1 MPAFAGALAVGADEI
16 ELDLWMSRDGV
27 AVVCHDP
34 DLARTTDGSGR
45 IDEMD
50 WSQIRRVDAGIKCG
64 EAWRGIRV
72 PRFEEVLELV
82 VGRAVLNIHLKHAGP
97 ANRLV
102 HDVCD
107 LIRDRGLMRLAYLA
121 CGSESDLSAAAD
133 IAPEIERCCIVHS
146 ADLHGMVSCAV
157 QYGCRRIQFGRS
169 VLPEHI
175 QAAREAGLLCN
186 LFWSDAVDDAREY
199 TQQGIDVIL
208 TNCAHQLVGNI
219 D

>member
-1 MPAFAGALAVGADEI
+1 MGADEI

-121 CGSESDLSAAAD
+121 CGSESDLSAAAPCSTVAVASSSAAVFCPS
-133 IAPEIERCCIVHS
+133 IFRRRAKRGCCATYS
-146 ADLHGMVSCAV
+146 
-157 QYGCRRIQFGRS
+157 GRT
-169 VLPEHI
+169 
-175 QAAREAGLLCN
+175 R
-186 LFWSDAVDDAREY
+186 
-199 TQQGIDVIL
+199 L
-208 TNCAHQLVGNI
+208 TTRANI
-219 D
+219 PSRASTSS